1 MITQLR
7 NALIYH
13 IKIHSAVCFFSFVAQ
28 TYKKSHKY
36 VQRFNDI
43 DLYHFFVSRVL
54 ACILGDELATLATT
68 LEVTSNIRYDVLV

>member
-7 NALIYH
+7 YALIYH
-13 IKIHSAVCFFSFVAQ
+13 IKIHLAVFFSFVAH

-54 ACILGDELATLATT
+54 ACILGDGPGYPGYD
-68 LEVTSNIRYDVLV
+68 IRSDVRDKM

>member
-7 NALIYH
+7 YALIYH
-13 IKIHSAVCFFSFVAQ
+13 IKSIQHFFFSFVAQ
-28 TYKKSHKY
+28 IYKKSHKY

-68 LEVTSNIRYDVLV
+68 LEVTSNTRYDVLV

>member
-7 NALIYH
+7 YALIYH
-13 IKIHSAVCFFSFVAQ
+13 IKIHSAVLFFSFVAQ

-54 ACILGDELATLATT
+54 ACILGDGPGYPGYD
-68 LEVTSNIRYDVLV
+68 IRSDVRDKM

>member
-1 MITQLR
+1 M
-7 NALIYH
+7 
-13 IKIHSAVCFFSFVAQ
+13 AQ

-54 ACILGDELATLATT
+54 ACILGDGPGYPGYD
-68 LEVTSNIRYDVLV
+68 IRSDVRDKM

>member
-1 MITQLR
+1 M
-7 NALIYH
+7 AH
-13 IKIHSAVCFFSFVAQ
+13 

-43 DLYHFFVSRVL
+43 DLYHFFVSREL